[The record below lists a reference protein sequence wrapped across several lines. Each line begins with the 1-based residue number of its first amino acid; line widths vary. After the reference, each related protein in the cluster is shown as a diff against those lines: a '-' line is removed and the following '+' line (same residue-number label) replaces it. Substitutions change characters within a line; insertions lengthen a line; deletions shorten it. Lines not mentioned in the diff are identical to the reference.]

1 MYNQKISKNMRN
13 PGKMFIKL
21 TSDELI
27 EYFSK
32 GFPRMAKE
40 KCQKAYTLTEF
51 RREILV
57 ANHSAITDDE
67 QYLVDLM
74 LFALGKIE
82 DLEQITEDLQIIIN
96 ELESQNNVEKTEL
109 EQTKENTDTNDK

>member
-1 MYNQKISKNMRN
+1 MYNKNISKNMKN

-32 GFPRMAKE
+32 GLPRMTKE
-40 KCQKAYTLTEF
+40 KCEKAYTLTDF
-51 RREILV
+51 RRGILV
-57 ANHSAITDDE
+57 ANHSATTEDK

-82 DLEQITEDLQIIIN
+82 DLEQTKEDLQIIIN
-96 ELESQNNVEKTEL
+96 ELESQNNVETTE
-109 EQTKENTDTNDK
+109 EKTKENIDTDDK

>member
-51 RREILV
+51 RRGILV
-57 ANHSAITDDE
+57 ANHSATTDE
-67 QYLVDLM
+67 KQYLVDLM

-82 DLEQITEDLQIIIN
+82 DLEQTKDDLQYIID
-96 ELESQNNVEKTEL
+96 ELENQNNVETTEV
-109 EQTKENTDTNDK
+109 EQTIEDTETDAK